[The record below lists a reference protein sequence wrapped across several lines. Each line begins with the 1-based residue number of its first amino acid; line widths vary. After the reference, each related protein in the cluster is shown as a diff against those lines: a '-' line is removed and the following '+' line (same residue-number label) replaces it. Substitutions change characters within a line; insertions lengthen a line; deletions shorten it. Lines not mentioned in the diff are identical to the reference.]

1 MRSARPA
8 VLRGLL
14 KDPGQVTL
22 AGWAREVRGLQ
33 DDAALLMESR
43 EAFRADRRLARE
55 LASVRR
61 ARPELQGPAL
71 ASAVLRHD
79 QLLFWAE
86 RTCVAELDEHLRML
100 TRLVDCLTPQ
110 RLLHLAHDQIE
121 TRHLAYVK
129 CAGSALRSLNLL
141 SGEAPDEAF
150 EQAQTDVRRV
160 RKAWRDMYATVQGLQ
175 QLMQDLHDGSLAPF
189 VSDWVGEC
197 QAVLSNWQRSVQ
209 TMEQQLRERCEA
221 QGGK

>member
-8 VLRGLL
+8 VLRDLL
-14 KDPGQVTL
+14 KDPGQMAL

-43 EAFRADRRLARE
+43 EALRADRCLARE

-71 ASAVLRHD
+71 ARAVLRHD

-86 RTCVAELDEHLRML
+86 RTCVSELDEHLRLL
-100 TRLVDCLTPQ
+100 TRLMDGLTPQ

-129 CAGSALRSLNLL
+129 HAGSALKSLHLL

-160 RKAWRDMYATVQGLQ
+160 RKAWRDMHDTVRGLQ
-175 QLMQDLHDGSLAPF
+175 QLMQDLHHDSLAPF

-197 QAVLSNWQRSVQ
+197 QTVLDNWHRSAQ
-209 TMEQQLRERCEA
+209 IMERQLRDRCEA